1 MKAMMRAIILCL
13 MLILMGASPILSPV
27 SASEPP
33 DGGASITITGEH
45 IWSQDDTLNGTVI
58 VSSGAILTIQ
68 SELTVSEGSQIIV
81 EEGGTIDLDE
91 GKLIAEMNDV
101 AYRWM
106 RNNDAGNRSRIYI
119 DTAHIFE
126 GATLTIHAYEG
137 TILDGFNAVVD
148 DISTPMIGTQH
159 NISFEAPANGRWI
172 EFTGIQS
179 LNLILDSSLTFEYED
194 GTILHFDNW
203 NDAGLGGENWML
215 ETEKKFDIHILGE
228 LRGTNASIVGPE
240 IIVDGTMN
248 LNGFLSQSTPII
260 ASNDAQIHLEAD
272 MRDSRDDHHVTAG
285 IDTTLDLQGSTVRG
299 TLVDFWE
306 RQLEQQIQFRAN
318 EVMAS
323 MTDFGHPPETTNPI
337 PVDATGLMTLPKR
350 TVEIGFADGTLWNEQ
365 ATIVIQSYKTA
376 WNPQLMNDYGSNEA
390 LPIEA
395 LTNYTSPNLPML
407 SIDSITPEETSRSV
421 ADRIRMNAT
430 ITNSGGGDARIAL
443 ECFLGNGS
451 IADVG
456 GYPILEIP
464 AGETHSVEFNWN
476 MFEPGNT
483 TISCGVIQ
491 PSQLVLE
498 GTFGGGAVD
507 SDIVMWTE
515 AIQAESG
522 LGVLPIIVVV
532 FILLIGGGI
541 GALQMLAKEKER
553 EEGKLRSLEP
563 LDED

>member
-13 MLILMGASPILSPV
+13 MLMLMGASPILSPV

-45 IWSQDDTLNGTVI
+45 IWAQNDTLNGTVI
-58 VSSGAILTIQ
+58 VSSGAILEINST
-68 SELTVSEGSQIIV
+68 LTVAEGSIIHV
-81 EEGGTIDLDE
+81 ESGGHLSLEGE
-91 GKLIAEMNDV
+91 LIAENTDTG
-101 AYRWM
+101 YGWM
-106 RNNDAGNRSRIYI
+106 RNNDAGSRSRLLIDNTSIEGGAIVTIY
-119 DTAHIFE
+119 
-126 GATLTIHAYEG
+126 AYEG
-137 TILDGFNAVVD
+137 TILDGFNVVVN
-148 DISTPMIGTQH
+148 DISTSMTGSHH
-159 NISFEAPANGRWI
+159 NITFDDGTGDTWV

-179 LNLILDSSLTFEYED
+179 LNLVLDSTLDIEYQNGATLQID
-194 GTILHFDNW
+194 SWDSILH
-203 NDAGLGGENWML
+203 ENWMVASDSL
-215 ETEKKFDIHILGE
+215 FEIDIQGE
-228 LRGTNASIVGPE
+228 LFADDAMIVGAR
-240 IIVDGTMN
+240 ITVDGTMN
-248 LNGFLSQSTPII
+248 MEGALVQSTPILAGNTANI
-260 ASNDAQIHLEAD
+260 TLSAMLS
-272 MRDSRDDHHVTAG
+272 DSRDDHHVTAG
-285 IDTTLDLQGSTVRG
+285 IGTTLDMQGSTVQG

-306 RQLEQQIQFRAN
+306 RQLEQKIQFRAN

-376 WNPQLMNDYGSNEA
+376 WNPQLMNDYGSIEP

-430 ITNSGGGDARIAL
+430 ITNSGEGDARIAL
-443 ECFLGNGS
+443 ECFLDNGS

-498 GTFGGGAVD
+498 GTFGGEPVD
-507 SDIVMWTE
+507 SDVVMWTE

-522 LGVLPIIVVV
+522 LGVLPIIIVV

>member
-13 MLILMGASPILSPV
+13 MLMLMGVSPILSPV

-45 IWSQDDTLNGTVI
+45 IWAQNDTLNGTVI
-58 VSSGAILTIQ
+58 VSSGAILEINST
-68 SELTVSEGSQIIV
+68 LTVAEGSIIHV
-81 EEGGTIDLDE
+81 ESGGHLSLGGE
-91 GKLIAEMNDV
+91 LIAESTDTG
-101 AYRWM
+101 YGWM
-106 RNNDAGNRSRIYI
+106 RNNDAGSRSRLLI
-119 DTAHIFE
+119 DNTSIE
-126 GATLTIHAYEG
+126 GGATVTIYAYEG
-137 TILDGFNAVVD
+137 TILDGFNVVVN
-148 DISTPMIGTQH
+148 DISTSMTGSQH
-159 NISFEAPANGRWI
+159 NITFDDGTGDTWV

-179 LNLILDSSLTFEYED
+179 LNLVLDSTLDIEYQNGATLQID
-194 GTILHFDNW
+194 SWDSILH
-203 NDAGLGGENWML
+203 ENWMVASDSL
-215 ETEKKFDIHILGE
+215 FEIDIQGE
-228 LRGTNASIVGPE
+228 LFADDAMIVGAR
-240 IIVDGTMN
+240 ITVDGTMN
-248 LNGFLSQSTPII
+248 MEGALVQSTPILAGNTANI
-260 ASNDAQIHLEAD
+260 TLSAMLS
-272 MRDSRDDHHVTAG
+272 DSRDDHHVTAG
-285 IDTTLDLQGSTVRG
+285 IGTTLDMQGSTVQG

-306 RQLEQQIQFRAN
+306 RQLEQKIQFRAN

-376 WNPQLMNDYGSNEA
+376 WNPQLMNDYGSIEP

-443 ECFLGNGS
+443 ECFLDNGS

-491 PSQLVLE
+491 PSQLVLD
-498 GTFGGGAVD
+498 GTFGGEPVD
-507 SDIVMWTE
+507 SDVVMWTE

-522 LGVLPIIVVV
+522 LGVLPIIIVV

>member
-13 MLILMGASPILSPV
+13 MLMLMGASPILSPV

-58 VSSGAILTIQ
+58 VPSGANLTIR
-68 SELTVSEGSQIIV
+68 STLMVADGSFIQV
-81 EEGGTIDLDE
+81 EEGGILVLADGGSLISKNDE
-91 GKLIAEMNDV
+91 TG
-101 AYRWM
+101 YGWM
-106 RNNDAGNRSRIYI
+106 RNNDENDRSRIMPYCPSSTPI
-119 DTAHIFE
+119 PDSNYDVRIF
-126 GATLTIHAYEG
+126 AAEG
-137 TILDGFNAVVD
+137 TVLDGFNAITG
-148 DISTPMIGTQH
+148 DISTPMSGTQH
-159 NISFEAPANGRWI
+159 NITGVDTWI
-172 EFTGIQS
+172 HFTGITS
-179 LNLILDSSLTFEYED
+179 LNLVLAPYIEISECGQIEIQDIPHENWMITSDPRFEIDIKGEMRTHQSVIQGAGILVEGKLDLNDSSLFQSSP
-194 GTILHFDNW
+194 IV
-203 NDAGLGGENWML
+203 AENSAEVLMH
-215 ETEKKFDIHILGE
+215 DVE
-228 LRGTNASIVGPE
+228 LY
-240 IIVDGTMN
+240 
-248 LNGFLSQSTPII
+248 
-260 ASNDAQIHLEAD
+260 
-272 MRDSRDDHHVTAG
+272 DSRDDHHVTAG
-285 IDTTLDLQGSTVRG
+285 IDTHLDIPYASVQVQG

-376 WNPQLMNDYGSNEA
+376 WNPQLMNDYGSIEP

-498 GTFGGGAVD
+498 GTFGGGVVD
-507 SDIVMWTE
+507 SDVVMWTE

-522 LGVLPIIVVV
+522 LGVLPIIIVV

-553 EEGKLRSLEP
+553 EEGKQRSLEP